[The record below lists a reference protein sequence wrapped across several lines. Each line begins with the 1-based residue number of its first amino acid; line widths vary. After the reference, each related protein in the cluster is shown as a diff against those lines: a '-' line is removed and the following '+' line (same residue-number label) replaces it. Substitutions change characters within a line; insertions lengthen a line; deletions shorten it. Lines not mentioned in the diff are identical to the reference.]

1 MDIRLFWL
9 ALGAFAI
16 GAEGFVMSS
25 LLPAISADT
34 GVTIVQGGY
43 LVLAFALAFAV
54 GSPVLTSLVGHRDRR
69 TILVI
74 TALIFAA
81 ANLLAG
87 FSYSYAS
94 LMIARVVMA
103 LAAGLYS
110 ATAQATA
117 VAISEPHHRA
127 RAIAVIVGGTTVAVA
142 FGAPIGALIA
152 GMFGWRGTF
161 LTIAGVAVAAALA
174 IRLLL
179 PAGLHGAR
187 LSLRQRLGV
196 IALPGLFP
204 ALLTTM
210 LYMTGGFAVFTYIA
224 PLAQETLGLSA
235 TLMPAILLAF
245 GVGAAIGNYSG
256 GQIADRFG
264 ATRTVTGAT
273 VLMVVVTASASLLP
287 FIPAPIMAPGL
298 IAYMFIWGVLA
309 WSFPPAQ
316 ASRVISMASDAA
328 PLALALNGS
337 ALYLGVALASV
348 VGGEVISCASPA
360 DLGWMDAVFPLLALA
375 VIVLTGPRRIKAVPM
390 PRLG

>member
-25 LLPAISADT
+25 LLPAVSADT
-34 GVTIVQGGY
+34 GVTIAQGGY
-43 LVLAFALAFAV
+43 LVLAFALAYAV
-54 GSPVLTSLVGHRDRR
+54 GSPVLTSFFGHFDRR
-69 TILVI
+69 NILTI

-81 ANLLAG
+81 GNLLAG
-87 FSYSYAS
+87 FSYSYTS
-94 LMIARVVMA
+94 LLAARVVMA

-117 VAISEPHHRA
+117 VAISSPHHRA

-179 PAGLHGAR
+179 PAGLRGPK
-187 LSLRQRLGV
+187 LSLSQRLGV
-196 IALPGLFP
+196 ISLPGLLP
-204 ALLTTM
+204 ALLTM
-210 LYMTGGFAVFTYIA
+210 LLYMTGGFAIFTYIA
-224 PLAQETLGLSA
+224 PLAQGTLGLSA
-235 TLMPAILLAF
+235 TMMPVILLAF
-245 GVGAAIGNYSG
+245 GLGAALGNYSG

-264 ATRTVTGAT
+264 ATRTVVTAT
-273 VLMVVVTASASLLP
+273 ALMVLVTAAASLLP
-287 FIPAPIMAPGL
+287 FVPAPFTATVL
-298 IAYMFIWGVLA
+298 IAYMFIWGLLA

-316 ASRVISMASDAA
+316 ASRVITMATDAA

-337 ALYLGVALASV
+337 ALYLGVALGSV
-348 VGGEVISCASPA
+348 VGGEIISYASPA
-360 DLGWMDAVFPLLALA
+360 DLGWVAAAFPVLAL
-375 VIVLTGPRRIKAVPM
+375 IVMRLARPEPSLAHA
-390 PRLG
+390 RLG